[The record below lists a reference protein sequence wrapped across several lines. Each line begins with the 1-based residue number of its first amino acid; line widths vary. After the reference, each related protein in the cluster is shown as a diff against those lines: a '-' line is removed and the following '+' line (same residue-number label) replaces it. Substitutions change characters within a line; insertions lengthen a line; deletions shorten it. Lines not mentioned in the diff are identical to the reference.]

1 MPNMQYWVHISGV
14 QRGPMQI
21 EELIGMGIT
30 AETYIWREGLAD
42 WVQAREVPELAGF
55 FIVPGAESDA
65 QQVGGDFVVGEQPAA
80 GETSGGAS
88 SAGEPAGTGQRPQ
101 NNDDWQPSGAGQ
113 LHVSEPW
120 QSDAA
125 RQPVF
130 HPQPFSSPVPP
141 CPPTNLVWAIIVT
154 ILCCQIFGIVAIVYA
169 AQVKSKYDMG
179 QYEKAVKYSESAAL
193 WCKLGIAFGLVWL
206 TFYSAIMPFIE
217 IMSL

>member
-21 EELIGMGIT
+21 EELIRMGIT

-65 QQVGGDFVVGEQPAA
+65 QQGGGDFVVGEQPAA
-80 GETSGGAS
+80 GETSADV
-88 SAGEPAGTGQRPQ
+88 SAGEPAGTERQPQ
-101 NNDDWQPSGAGQ
+101 GNNESWQPSGSGQ
-113 LHVSEPW
+113 VQGGEPW
-120 QSDAA
+120 Q
-125 RQPVF
+125 PVANVQQAF
-130 HPQPFSSPVPP
+130 RAQPFHAQVPP

-179 QYEKAVKYSESAAL
+179 QYEKAVKYSENAAL